1 MERSRDEQFLHDWV
15 IGKIREKYSKLYKE
29 VHTNPGKEKN
39 FELKGYHPDV
49 VFVNYGQIVLVAE
62 VETKETINEGE
73 AEEWK
78 DLSNLGVQLVLV
90 VPKEMQNTARE
101 ICWKKGIAAKIKI
114 GFFEVTLSI

>member
-15 IGKIREKYSKLYKE
+15 IGKIGEKYSKLYKE

-39 FELKGYHPDV
+39 FELKGYYPDV

-62 VETKETINEGE
+62 VETKETINEEE

-90 VPKEMQNTARE
+90 VPKEMQNMARE

-114 GFFEVTLSI
+114 GFFEVALSI

>member
-15 IGKIREKYSKLYKE
+15 IGKIKEKYSRLYKE
-29 VHTNPGKEKN
+29 VHTNLGKEKS
-39 FELKGYHPDV
+39 FELKGYYPDV
-49 VFVNYGQIVLVAE
+49 VFVNYGQTVLVAE
-62 VETKETINEGE
+62 VETQETINEAE

-78 DLSNLGVQLVLV
+78 TLSNLGAQLVLV
-90 VPKEMQNTARE
+90 VPKEMQNAARE

>member
-15 IGKIREKYSKLYKE
+15 IGKIKEKYSRLYKE
-29 VHTNPGKEKN
+29 VHTNPGGEKG
-39 FELKGYHPDV
+39 FELKGHYPDV

-62 VETKETINEGE
+62 VETQETINEEE

-78 DLSNLGVQLVLV
+78 DLSNLGAQLVLV
-90 VPKEMQNTARE
+90 VPKEMQNAARE

-114 GFFEVTLSI
+114 GFFEVVLSI

>member
-15 IGKIREKYSKLYKE
+15 IGKIKEKYSRLYKE
-29 VHTNPGKEKN
+29 VHTNLGEEKS
-39 FELKGYHPDV
+39 FELKGYYPDV
-49 VFVNYGQIVLVAE
+49 VFVNYGQTVLVAE
-62 VETKETINEGE
+62 VETQETINEAE

-78 DLSNLGVQLVLV
+78 TLSNLGAQLVLV
-90 VPKEMQNTARE
+90 VPKEMQNAARE